1 MECICCNPNLKLV
14 VTASGRLLS
23 AISLNHLGS
32 TQLYLSYLLST
43 SDVEYLDEMQVMGKK
58 DKKCSPPA
66 FINTLACVSVKKV
79 FYPSRLIGSS
89 RHGLISSASN
99 PCTDVFFSLNPTRI
113 QASNTQCRRNKP
125 INSVQHEPLQK
136 VDLIKKR
143 TDIRY

>member
-1 MECICCNPNLKLV
+1 MISGGKSLMLCICCNPNLKLV
-14 VTASGRLLS
+14 VTASGRSLS
-23 AISLNHLGS
+23 AISLSHLGS

-89 RHGLISSASN
+89 RATVHGCFLFIK
-99 PCTDVFFSLNPTRI
+99 
-113 QASNTQCRRNKP
+113 SNTKP
-125 INSVQHEPLQK
+125 QVLYVGVINRSTPECSTLTTLK
-136 VDLIKKR
+136 GCSKKR
-143 TDIRY
+143 D